1 MLKGIP
7 NSVSPDLMHAL
18 MSMGHGDELVLADA
32 HFPASSHAQRL
43 IRADGLDLSTI
54 LPAVMNFFPI
64 DTFVEDHAMVM
75 QVVDSKQTKPP
86 IWEQFMQ
93 ILSKA
98 EGDWVNLT
106 PIERFS
112 FYNRA
117 KSAYAIVATGET
129 AFYANLILKKG
140 VVAPDEQEV

>member
-43 IRADGLDLSTI
+43 IRADGLDLSTL

-64 DTFVEDHAMVM
+64 DTFVEDHAVVM
-75 QVVDSKQTKPP
+75 QVVDSKQAKPP
-86 IWEQFMQ
+86 IWEVSYINHQISKFSPQSQFW
-93 ILSKA
+93 IVFSITFEVFSA
-98 EGDWVNLT
+98 S
-106 PIERFS
+106 RFLQ
-112 FYNRA
+112 
-117 KSAYAIVATGET
+117 TE
-129 AFYANLILKKG
+129 
-140 VVAPDEQEV
+140 